1 MPLLWVSVTAVLTKD
16 IDDLCVPKGD
26 NPCLWLQ
33 HRAGS
38 QHWDPMGLPGAAQQH
53 QGKALPAGNL
63 GALHKGNG
71 ISSSSRGDNSL
82 LLVGFT
88 QGKFHETQLL
98 LQAMHESNG
107 NPQQPH
113 RTWLRVK
120 LSQGKLC
127 SSLLCQWD
135 GDWGYVLCS
144 QPGTCLFI
152 RHVKVYYPL
161 PKGTAAQIMKS

>member
-1 MPLLWVSVTAVLTKD
+1 
-16 IDDLCVPKGD
+16 
-26 NPCLWLQ
+26 
-33 HRAGS
+33 
-38 QHWDPMGLPGAAQQH
+38 MGLPGAAQQH

-63 GALHKGNG
+63 GALHKGDG
-71 ISSSSRGDNSL
+71 ISCSSRGDNSL

-98 LQAMHESNG
+98 LQAIHESNG

-113 RTWLRVK
+113 RTRLRVK

-161 PKGTAAQIMKS
+161 PKGTVAQIMKS